1 MLWYL
6 DKTDDDVII
15 CCDDDDV
22 IICCDDDDVDDVDY
36 TIYITILIVTCTAL
50 GICNLGTII
59 QDMT

>member
-22 IICCDDDDVDDVDY
+22 DDVDD

-50 GICNLGTII
+50 GICNLGTVS

>member
-15 CCDDDDV
+15 CGDN
-22 IICCDDDDVDDVDY
+22 DDVDDVDD

-50 GICNLGTII
+50 GICNLGTVS